1 MPYSLLVIANKT
13 CPCPELR
20 AEIGRRAREH
30 DGGQV
35 LIVAPALNSR
45 LAHYVSDTDRAV
57 AAARARLD
65 LAVAFLAEE
74 GVTARGEVGD
84 AEPLV
89 ALEDALVE
97 FAADEVIVTT
107 HPLGESHWLERG
119 LVDRARERVSV
130 PVTHVQ
136 TPYGVQDPV

>member
-1 MPYSLLVIANKT
+1 MPYSILVIANKT

-20 AEIGRRAREH
+20 TEIARRAREH
-30 DGGQV
+30 DDHDV

-57 AAARARLD
+57 AAAQARID

-74 GVTARGEVGD
+74 GVTARGGVGD
-84 AEPLV
+84 GEPLV
-89 ALEDALVE
+89 ALDDALVD

-107 HPLGESHWLERG
+107 HPPGQSHWLERG
-119 LVDRARERVSV
+119 LVDAARARVSV

-136 TPYGVQDPV
+136 TEYGLRDPV